1 MAFLAGKKILIAGLL
16 SNRSIAYGIAAA
28 MKREGAELAFT
39 YQVDKHEKR
48 VRDLAADFE
57 SDIVLPCDVAEDA
70 QIDNLFVELA
80 KVWDGLD
87 GLIHSI
93 AFVPKVALDGLDLVL
108 IHACLLNG

>member
-57 SDIVLPCDVAEDA
+57 RAMRRRAEM
-70 QIDNLFVELA
+70 NCGELA
-80 KVWDGLD
+80 
-87 GLIHSI
+87 
-93 AFVPKVALDGLDLVL
+93 VAA
-108 IHACLLNG
+108 HEREQSFSPQRHP